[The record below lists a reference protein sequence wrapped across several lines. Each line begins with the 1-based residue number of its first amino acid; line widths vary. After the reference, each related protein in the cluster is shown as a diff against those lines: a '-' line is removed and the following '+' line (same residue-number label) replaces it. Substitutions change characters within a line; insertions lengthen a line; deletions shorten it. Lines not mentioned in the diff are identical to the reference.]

1 MTVPYICA
9 QRIIHLAR
17 DAQAFHML
25 SRHIAR
31 QALNLVVLLNDSI
44 DADAG
49 PNFKQQEE
57 SIELSE

>member
-1 MTVPYICA
+1 
-9 QRIIHLAR
+9 
-17 DAQAFHML
+17 ML